1 MHIYLVQHGA
11 AVPKDENPEK
21 PLSDSGRDDIKKMAS
36 FLARSHVSAAR
47 VIHSGKLRAL
57 ETALLLAEVL
67 GPGNVVEEIE
77 SGLAPND
84 STDALFAAIDGW
96 TEDTIIVGHLPFMS
110 KMVSRLVTGNE
121 DGIKHVAMNVL
132 YSLSHLGYAIPPQA
146 DCGWIGEAGPGP
158 SYGDD
163 GAGLDNE
170 FTQGKTTIMTWNLMH
185 LARMLKDAGGIP
197 AHGNQ
202 KSLWDKGERFDH
214 PNPEYR

>member
-21 PLSDSGRDDIKKMAS
+21 PLSDSGRNDIKKMAS

-67 GPGNVVEEIE
+67 GPGNVVEEVE

-96 TEDTIIVGHLPFMS
+96 TEDTIVVGHLPFMS

-121 DGIKHVAMNVL
+121 DETVVHFKSGSVARLERGENGGGWTVTWFL
-132 YSLSHLGYAIPPQA
+132 RPELLG
-146 DCGWIGEAGPGP
+146 
-158 SYGDD
+158 
-163 GAGLDNE
+163 
-170 FTQGKTTIMTWNLMH
+170 
-185 LARMLKDAGGIP
+185 
-197 AHGNQ
+197 
-202 KSLWDKGERFDH
+202 
-214 PNPEYR
+214 

>member
-67 GPGNVVEEIE
+67 GPGNVVEEVE

-96 TEDTIIVGHLPFMS
+96 TEDIIVVGHLPFMS

-121 DGIKHVAMNVL
+121 DETVVHFKPGSVARLERGENGGGWTVTWFL
-132 YSLSHLGYAIPPQA
+132 RPELLG
-146 DCGWIGEAGPGP
+146 
-158 SYGDD
+158 
-163 GAGLDNE
+163 
-170 FTQGKTTIMTWNLMH
+170 
-185 LARMLKDAGGIP
+185 
-197 AHGNQ
+197 
-202 KSLWDKGERFDH
+202 
-214 PNPEYR
+214 